1 MVSMKC
7 SESACMAAVLW
18 LVSVWLAM
26 VVVELLLLL
35 LEQLVV
41 VVEP

>member
-7 SESACMAAVLW
+7 SESACMAAVL
-18 LVSVWLAM
+18 WLAM